1 MRHKKKVWTKQSTNI
16 KNKRRNSAI
25 DLMDIKKK
33 IKEYYEQLCGHKFD
47 NLDEIVQ
54 FAKT

>member
-25 DLMDIKKK
+25 DLMDIKNK
-33 IKEYYEQLCGHKFD
+33 IKEYYEQLYGHKFD